1 MISLVCYNRFNLFY
15 CEADMGRLLDI
26 LKNTTINV
34 TEAEF
39 ATVGDFW
46 KDQVFYYKRDRL
58 YYVTNGGAD
67 IILKE
72 KPVLVVKPKN
82 RGRSRRV

>member
-1 MISLVCYNRFNLFY
+1 
-15 CEADMGRLLDI
+15 MGRLLDI

-46 KDQVFYYKRDRL
+46 KDQVFYYKRDSL

-67 IILKE
+67 IILK
-72 KPVLVVKPKN
+72 
-82 RGRSRRV
+82 